1 MTITVAEL
9 VQTVTPYVQG
19 APERTIKRLILEGA
33 IQLARDTR
41 IWQHYTGST
50 ELDATETDAI
60 EIDVPTPIDE
70 ANPMA
75 ERDLNIPD
83 ESAIISLS
91 RFRFTA
97 TDSDDPYDTQEGED
111 EGQSN
116 FLITGT
122 DYSVE
127 SSIFTIQRDT
137 NYPDNRRHFSSGGV
151 LEIWAAL
158 EPTSDALTIP
168 TTLQKYATA
177 IKDWALYELMRM
189 PKNPWYDRMGSVESK
204 KSYDLKVAEAVT
216 RRAKARTN
224 RPLRIQHHQ
233 LV

>member
-50 ELDATETDAI
+50 ELDATETDTI
-60 EIDVPTPIDE
+60 EIEVPTPVD
-70 ANPMA
+70 ADNPGAML
-75 ERDLNIPD
+75 DLNIPD
-83 ESAIISLS
+83 ESDIIGLS

-97 TDSDDPYDTQEGED
+97 TDSDCPYDTQEGED

-116 FLITGT
+116 FLTTGT
-122 DYSVE
+122 DYNVE
-127 SSIFTIQRDT
+127 SNTFTIHRDS
-137 NYPDNRRHFSSGGV
+137 NYPDNRRILSSGGV

-158 EPTSDALTIP
+158 EPTGDALNIP
-168 TTLQKYATA
+168 TTLEKYATA

-189 PKNPWYDRMGSVESK
+189 PKNPWYDRMGSGESK
-204 KSYDLKVAEAVT
+204 RSYELKVAEAVT
-216 RRAKARTN
+216 RRAKGRTS
-224 RPLRIQHHQ
+224 RPLRIQHHPF
-233 LV
+233 